1 MSVPLLEVRGASKRF
16 ATGTRWLSGKDVTAV
31 DDVSLRV
38 AGSAIGAPSPR
49 PRAVD
54 RRPRSSSKPI
64 TSPIASRPI
73 AGRRDHERS
82 ASRGSRGL
90 APGETLGIVGESGS
104 GKSTLLRMILRLIRP
119 SGGEI
124 LFEGKDVWRLSGR
137 ELLAVRRRMQAVFQD
152 PASSFNPRHSI
163 GAILAAP
170 LEVHGLGSAKERAM
184 RVAET
189 LEVVGLSATYAS
201 RRPHQLSGGQ
211 RQRVAVARAII
222 LRPALILA
230 DEPTSAL
237 DVSVQAQIL
246 ALLQKTNRELGLA
259 CVFVSHNLGVI
270 RAIAD
275 RVAVMRGGRILE
287 TGAAMALFD
296 SPQHPYTQALLA
308 AVPDPSRI
316 KGSGQASSLVP
327 VPA

>member
-16 ATGTRWLSGKDVTAV
+16 ATGTRWLSGKDFKAV
-31 DDVSLRV
+31 DDVSLQ
-38 AGSAIGAPSPR
+38 
-49 PRAVD
+49 
-54 RRPRSSSKPI
+54 
-64 TSPIASRPI
+64 
-73 AGRRDHERS
+73 
-82 ASRGSRGL
+82 L

-170 LEVHGLGSAKERAM
+170 LEVHGLGSAK
-184 RVAET
+184 
-189 LEVVGLSATYAS
+189 
-201 RRPHQLSGGQ
+201 PHQLSGGQ

-222 LRPALILA
+222 LRAALILA

-270 RAIAD
+270 RAIAN

-287 TGAAMALFD
+287 TGAAMASFD

-327 VPA
+327 VPE

>member
-16 ATGTRWLSGKDVTAV
+16 ATGTRWLSGKDFTAV
-31 DDVSLRV
+31 DDVSLQ
-38 AGSAIGAPSPR
+38 
-49 PRAVD
+49 
-54 RRPRSSSKPI
+54 
-64 TSPIASRPI
+64 
-73 AGRRDHERS
+73 
-82 ASRGSRGL
+82 L

-152 PASSFNPRHSI
+152 PASSFNPRQSI

-287 TGAAMALFD
+287 TGAATALFD

-327 VPA
+327 VPE